1 MQTDHLTDQEL
12 VHYLDLTSTDPIVR
26 RLCDAII
33 SGFNLECDELREQ
46 VIEAEENAE
55 YYEDLYKDAQS
66 ELRFVVREN
75 NALREKLN
83 MWNILG
89 DDTL

>member
-1 MQTDHLTDQEL
+1 MQIDHLTDQEL
-12 VHYLDLTSTDPIVR
+12 LNYLDLTSTDPIVR

-33 SGFNLECDELREQ
+33 SGFDLKYDELREQ
-46 VIEAEENAE
+46 VIEAEDNAE

-66 ELRFVVREN
+66 ELRIVVREN
-75 NALREKLN
+75 NVLREKLN